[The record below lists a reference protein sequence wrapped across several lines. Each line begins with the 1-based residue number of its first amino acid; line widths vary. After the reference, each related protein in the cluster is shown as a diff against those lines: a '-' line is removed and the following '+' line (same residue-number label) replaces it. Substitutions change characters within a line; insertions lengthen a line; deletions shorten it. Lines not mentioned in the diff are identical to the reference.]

1 MQQTRDWNV
10 WPGRDQEPGAGTR
23 VALLLWWRQ
32 NTWHRGNTRAVLSY
46 PELSWPSMQMSSGA
60 RMQCAACERCPR
72 PAPRSCHLSVG
83 PRGARSPH
91 PAHRDARREGCT
103 RVVIFARIFGNTP
116 VIHLHYLQD
125 KSDILDTRT
134 ICAHAIWWTIEWFR
148 WDRGDFHN
156 SRFSTE
162 MEDIFLGRTVNL
174 GGGGCRLILTQ
185 AILRELFLLHLFE
198 AKKSFYHATKCIATL
213 YFPCRIV
220 SGYLGYHTPLLS
232 RMSYARSRLNS

>member
-1 MQQTRDWNV
+1 MVPSQHLA
-10 WPGRDQEPGAGTR
+10 QEQHQSCPDPE
-23 VALLLWWRQ
+23 LS
-32 NTWHRGNTRAVLSY
+32 RAVLAGY
-46 PELSWPSMQMSSGA
+46 ADELGA

-103 RVVIFARIFGNTP
+103 RVVIFARIFGNSP

-125 KSDILDTRT
+125 KSDIFDTRT
-134 ICAHAIWWTIEWFR
+134 ICAHAIWWTIEGFR

-162 MEDIFLGRTVNL
+162 MEDNVADNTDAYFSLVGQSTWRVGGVVWFLRYTSDIE
-174 GGGGCRLILTQ
+174 RIISFALILG
-185 AILRELFLLHLFE
+185 E
-198 AKKSFYHATKCIATL
+198 
-213 YFPCRIV
+213 
-220 SGYLGYHTPLLS
+220 
-232 RMSYARSRLNS
+232 N